1 MWKLTKKQ
9 KRNIL
14 FGVLWG
20 FAIIGMLSSLVFV
33 GRQTKEFVETM
44 QKPKRIWEAPSIDK
58 QLLEPNEYSRP
69 QLALTEINGIVVHY
83 TANPGTSAQQNHDYF
98 AGLAQS
104 HITKASS
111 HYIIGLDGEI
121 IHCIPND
128 EQAYA
133 SNNRNSDTLA
143 VECCHFDETGEFYMQ
158 TYQSL
163 VHLVAWLMG
172 RYDIPVENV
181 IRHYDVSGKS
191 CPKYYVDHP
200 DEWER
205 FHEDVKAYIEQ
216 YGTREREEP

>member
-1 MWKLTKKQ
+1 
-9 KRNIL
+9 
-14 FGVLWG
+14 
-20 FAIIGMLSSLVFV
+20 
-33 GRQTKEFVETM
+33 
-44 QKPKRIWEAPSIDK
+44 
-58 QLLEPNEYSRP
+58 
-69 QLALTEINGIVVHY
+69 
-83 TANPGTSAQQNHDYF
+83 
-98 AGLAQS
+98 
-104 HITKASS
+104 
-111 HYIIGLDGEI
+111 
-121 IHCIPND
+121 
-128 EQAYA
+128 
-133 SNNRNSDTLA
+133 
-143 VECCHFDETGEFYMQ
+143 MQ